1 MMHTSLFSKKPE
13 QKNDSSTVVIG
24 MQSRLVKIKDHIT
37 LLKAFAKL
45 IKEGDKKITLK
56 IAGDGD
62 QKTEL
67 LKESAALQLTDRVEF
82 TGMLA
87 ENELIDLM
95 RSLDIYVHA
104 SMGETMS
111 TAIMQAMASGKPI
124 VASDVPGIKNMISN
138 NETGLLVPVKD
149 SSALTGAMQQLISN
163 NELALRLGANAYR
176 YAQDNFSDL
185 TMFNR
190 YKQIFNY

>member
-1 MMHTSLFSKKPE
+1 MSPKRKSE
-13 QKNDSSTVVIG
+13 I
-24 MQSRLVKIKDHIT
+24 
-37 LLKAFAKL
+37 
-45 IKEGDKKITLK
+45 
-56 IAGDGD
+56 GDGD
-62 QKTEL
+62 QKNEL

-124 VASDVPGIKNMISN
+124 VASDVPGIKNMRSPPKHWKRVTYGPGPCCAKWKLSIPLNIS
-138 NETGLLVPVKD
+138 
-149 SSALTGAMQQLISN
+149 AAWFAFSN
-163 NELALRLGANAYR
+163 RWTNHPLHR
-176 YAQDNFSDL
+176 
-185 TMFNR
+185 
-190 YKQIFNY
+190 